1 MNGNTVQQ
9 TTSTAPSV
17 SPPCGWREFCELHA
31 STTARELAQH
41 YRRFIKERPV
51 QDVVP
56 PESFSKQFSALFQ
69 HHFSCE
75 VAKDAEPTLRPP
87 PPPPLLPMT
96 GRLRITSFSGV
107 LDYRET
113 VRPGVAPLVAV
124 FAPKPDA
131 SSIPR
136 EQEQLQ
142 RCSPTDTTRRTRPH
156 SQEDEHPEQRT
167 GSERYTPPAFPFPS
181 RSEVTHISFRR
192 IRETVCQV
200 FKKSPQLDESSSG
213 YPRDDSVQVG
223 GPSATVEC
231 TSQTPPQTA
240 QVPAHRTSKTAML
253 WERWNPLRTVRRRQ
267 ETGSICKEGQLRYL
281 EVDDTISDTPP
292 HWLRCRLQVRRT
304 NDHTA
309 SERYQLE
316 LYDPPKDYKTPK
328 LTVHCSDI
336 KEIRRCNRL
345 EMPDNMN
352 TFVLKVTGHQG
363 SFIFEADNE
372 QQVSSWTTELRE
384 CITSRSDS
392 GDGEPFPVSDSLN
405 AAHRGSTEPS
415 GQGSLGFGLTEHAYN
430 KTDHFLSSYPW
441 FHGPISRV
449 RAAYLVQHAG
459 VSGHGNFL
467 VRQSETRRGDYVLTF
482 NYQGRAKHLRLS
494 LTEWGQCRVQHLR
507 FPSVMDMLSH
517 FRNCPIPLE
526 CGAACDVMLASY
538 VRVNPTHTGQ
548 SSAHGSPVLVPFSR
562 WSSEP
567 SLAHYSPDSC
577 PHSSPAMAQSCLPPS
592 ALAALPH
599 RTPPSLPDRPVP
611 VPLRRSESVG
621 RRNLLRH
628 PNPLPPLLPNRDS
641 DYELEPL
648 DRGRKRAIDNQYMFF

>member
-9 TTSTAPSV
+9 TTGTAPFV
-17 SPPCGWREFCELHA
+17 APPCGWREFCELHA
-31 STTARELAQH
+31 SSTARELAQH
-41 YRRFIKERPV
+41 YRRFVRERPV

-69 HHFSCE
+69 HHFSSE
-75 VAKDAEPTLRPP
+75 VAKDAEPAPRLP

-96 GRLRITSFSGV
+96 ARLRITSFSGV

-113 VRPGVAPLVAV
+113 VRPGVTPLVAV
-124 FAPKPDA
+124 LAPKPDA
-131 SSIPR
+131 AGVPR
-136 EQEQLQ
+136 EQEQLL
-142 RCSPTDTTRRTRPH
+142 RYSPANTTHRTRHH
-156 SQEDEHPEQRT
+156 SQEDEHPERRT
-167 GSERYTPPAFPFPS
+167 ESEQYSPPLFPFPS
-181 RSEVTHISFRR
+181 RSDVTHFSVRG
-192 IRETVCQV
+192 IRESICRL

-213 YPRDDSVQVG
+213 FPREDSIK

-231 TSQTPPQTA
+231 TPQTPPQTV
-240 QVPAHRTSKTAML
+240 QVPAHRTSQKGAW

-267 ETGSICKEGQLRYL
+267 ETGSVCKEGQLRYL

-292 HWLRCRLQVRRT
+292 HWLRCRLQVRRINEQT
-304 NDHTA
+304 T

-316 LYDPPKDYKTPK
+316 LYDPPKDYKMPK
-328 LTVHCSDI
+328 LTVPCSDI
-336 KEIRRCNRL
+336 QEIRRCNRL

-352 TFVLKVTGHQG
+352 TFVLKVTGHPG

-392 GDGEPFPVSDSLN
+392 VDGEPFPVSDSLN
-405 AAHRGSTEPS
+405 TARRGSTEPG
-415 GQGSLGFGLTEHAYN
+415 GQGESRNMF
-430 KTDHFLSSYPW
+430 SY
-441 FHGPISRV
+441 S
-449 RAAYLVQHAG
+449 
-459 VSGHGNFL
+459 
-467 VRQSETRRGDYVLTF
+467 
-482 NYQGRAKHLRLS
+482 HLRLS

-526 CGAACDVMLASY
+526 CGAACEVMLVNY

-548 SSAHGSPVLVPFSR
+548 SSAIGSPLLVPFSR
-562 WSSEP
+562 WSSEQ
-567 SLAHYSPDSC
+567 SLAHCSPDSC
-577 PHSSPAMAQSCLPPS
+577 PHSSPSTAQSS
-592 ALAALPH
+592 ALAALQHHMPL
-599 RTPPSLPDRPVP
+599 SFPDRP

-641 DYELEPL
+641 DYELEPPN
-648 DRGRKRAIDNQYMFF
+648 RGRKRAIDNQYMFF

>member
-1 MNGNTVQQ
+1 MNGDTVQQ

-17 SPPCGWREFCELHA
+17 APPCGWREFCELHA

-41 YRRFIKERPV
+41 YRSFVQDRPV

-56 PESFSKQFSALFQ
+56 PENFSKQFSTLFQ

-75 VAKDAEPTLRPP
+75 VAKDAEPTPQPLPP
-87 PPPPLLPMT
+87 PTLPAMT
-96 GRLRITSFSGV
+96 GRLRITSFSGM
-107 LDYRET
+107 LDYRES

-124 FAPKPDA
+124 LAPKPDTGGVA
-131 SSIPR
+131 R
-136 EQEQLQ
+136 EQEQLL
-142 RCSPTDTTRRTRPH
+142 RCSPADTKRQTRH
-156 SQEDEHPEQRT
+156 QSQEDEPSERRT
-167 GSERYTPPAFPFPS
+167 GSERYTPPALPFHS
-181 RSEVTHISFRR
+181 RSEVTHFSVSR
-192 IRETVCQV
+192 IRESVCRL
-200 FKKSPQLDESSSG
+200 FKKFPQLNEPS
-213 YPRDDSVQVG
+213 RDNSAQGG
-223 GPSATVEC
+223 GPFATVEF
-231 TSQTPPQTA
+231 TSQSPPQTA
-240 QVPAHRTSKTAML
+240 QVPAHRTSQRGAL
-253 WERWNPLRTVRRRQ
+253 WNHCSRLRTVRRKK
-267 ETGSICKEGQLRYL
+267 ETGSVCKEGQLRYL
-281 EVDDTISDTPP
+281 KVDDTISDRPP
-292 HWLRCRLQVRRT
+292 YWLRCRLLVRR
-304 NDHTA
+304 A

-336 KEIRRCNRL
+336 QEIRRCNRL

-352 TFVLKVTGHQG
+352 TFVLKVTGHSG
-363 SFIFEADNE
+363 SFIFEAENE

-384 CITSRSDS
+384 FINSRSDCM
-392 GDGEPFPVSDSLN
+392 DGESFPVSDPLN
-405 AAHRGSTEPS
+405 AACRGSTEPGS
-415 GQGSLGFGLTEHAYN
+415 QGSPGFALAQHGYD

-459 VSGHGNFL
+459 AIGHGNFL

-526 CGAACDVMLASY
+526 CGAACDVMLANY
-538 VRVNPTHTGQ
+538 VRINPTHTGQ
-548 SSAHGSPVLVPFSR
+548 SSALGSPVLVPFSR
-562 WSSEP
+562 WNSEP
-567 SLAHYSPDSC
+567 SLAHWSLDSY
-577 PHSSPAMAQSCLPPS
+577 PHSGPSVAQSCLPQS
-592 ALAALPH
+592 ALAPALH
-599 RTPPSLPDRPVP
+599 HIPPSLFDRP

-628 PNPLPPLLPNRDS
+628 PNPLPPLLPNRNS
-641 DYELEPL
+641 DYELEPP

>member
-17 SPPCGWREFCELHA
+17 APPCGWREFCELHA

-41 YRRFIKERPV
+41 YRRFVRERQV

-75 VAKDAEPTLRPP
+75 VAKDAEHTLWPS

-96 GRLRITSFSGV
+96 ARLRITSFSGV

-113 VRPGVAPLVAV
+113 VRPGVTPLVAV
-124 FAPKPDA
+124 LAPKSDA
-131 SSIPR
+131 AGVPR
-136 EQEQLQ
+136 EQEQLL
-142 RCSPTDTTRRTRPH
+142 RCSPADTTRRTQHH
-156 SQEDEHPEQRT
+156 SQEEEHPERRS
-167 GSERYTPPAFPFPS
+167 GSGRYSPPLFSFPS
-181 RSEVTHISFRR
+181 RSDIAHISVRGFRESVSR
-192 IRETVCQV
+192 L
-200 FKKSPQLDESSSG
+200 FKKSPQLDESS
-213 YPRDDSVQVG
+213 RDDSVKGV
-223 GPSATVEC
+223 GPSATAEC
-231 TSQTPPQTA
+231 TSQTPPQTV
-240 QVPAHRTSKTAML
+240 QVPAHCTSQKGAR

-267 ETGSICKEGQLRYL
+267 ETGSVCKEGQLRYL

-292 HWLRCRLQVRRT
+292 HWLRCRLQVRRI
-304 NDHTA
+304 NEHTA
-309 SERYQLE
+309 NERYQLE
-316 LYDPPKDYKTPK
+316 LYDPPKDYKTPR
-328 LTVHCSDI
+328 LTVPCSDI
-336 KEIRRCNRL
+336 QEIRRCNRL

-352 TFVLKVTGHQG
+352 TFVLKVTGHPG

-384 CITSRSDS
+384 CITSRSDIV
-392 GDGEPFPVSDSLN
+392 DGETFPVSDSLN
-405 AAHRGSTEPS
+405 AARRGSTEPS
-415 GQGSLGFGLTEHAYN
+415 GQGSLGFGLAEHTYN

-526 CGAACDVMLASY
+526 CGAACEVMLANY

-548 SSAHGSPVLVPFSR
+548 SSAVGSPILVPFSR

-567 SLAHYSPDSC
+567 NLAHCSPDSC
-577 PHSSPAMAQSCLPPS
+577 PHSSPSTSQTS
-592 ALAALPH
+592 ALSALQH
-599 RTPPSLPDRPVP
+599 RTPPSLPDRSVP

-628 PNPLPPLLPNRDS
+628 PNPLPPLMPNRDS
-641 DYELEPL
+641 DYELEPP

>member
-17 SPPCGWREFCELHA
+17 APPCGWREFCELHA

-41 YRRFIKERPV
+41 YRRFVRERPV

-75 VAKDAEPTLRPP
+75 VAKDAEPALRPP

-113 VRPGVAPLVAV
+113 ARPGVTPLVAV
-124 FAPKPDA
+124 LAPKPDA
-131 SSIPR
+131 AGVLR
-136 EQEQLQ
+136 EQEQLL
-142 RCSPTDTTRRTRPH
+142 RCSPADTTRRTRHH
-156 SQEDEHPEQRT
+156 SQEDEHLEQRT
-167 GSERYTPPAFPFPS
+167 GSEQYSPPLFSFPS
-181 RSEVTHISFRR
+181 RSDVTNFSVRGFR
-192 IRETVCQV
+192 ESVCRF
-200 FKKSPQLDESSSG
+200 FKKSPQTDEPSG
-213 YPRDDSVQVG
+213 GCPRDNSIKG
-223 GPSATVEC
+223 GVPSATVEC
-231 TSQTPPQTA
+231 TSQSPPLTV
-240 QVPAHRTSKTAML
+240 QVATHHTSQKGAR
-253 WERWNPLRTVRRRQ
+253 WERWNLLRTVRRRQ
-267 ETGSICKEGQLRYL
+267 ETASVCKEGQLRYL
-281 EVDDTISDTPP
+281 EVDDTISDMPP
-292 HWLRCRLQVRRT
+292 HWLRCRLQVRRI
-304 NDHTA
+304 NEHTA
-309 SERYQLE
+309 SEKYQLE
-316 LYDPPKDYKTPK
+316 LYDPPKDYKMPK
-328 LTVHCSDI
+328 LTVPCSDI
-336 KEIRRCNRL
+336 QEIRRCNRL

-352 TFVLKVTGHQG
+352 TFVLKVTGHPG

-392 GDGEPFPVSDSLN
+392 VDGEPFPVSDSLN
-405 AAHRGSTEPS
+405 AVRRGSTEPS
-415 GQGSLGFGLTEHAYN
+415 GQGSLGFGLAEHAYN

-459 VSGHGNFL
+459 FSGHGNFL

-526 CGAACDVMLASY
+526 CGAACEVMLANY

-548 SSAHGSPVLVPFSR
+548 SSAIGSPVLVPFSR

-567 SLAHYSPDSC
+567 SLAHCSPDSC
-577 PHSSPAMAQSCLPPS
+577 PHFSPSTVQSS
-592 ALAALPH
+592 ALSALPH
-599 RTPPSLPDRPVP
+599 RTPSSFPGRPVP
-611 VPLRRSESVG
+611 IPLRRSESVG

-641 DYELEPL
+641 DYELEPP

>member
-17 SPPCGWREFCELHA
+17 APPCGWREFCELHA

-41 YRRFIKERPV
+41 YRRFIQERPV

-56 PESFSKQFSALFQ
+56 PENFSKQFSALFQ

-75 VAKDAEPTLRPP
+75 VAKDAEPAPL
-87 PPPPLLPMT
+87 PPPLPPFPPMT

-113 VRPGVAPLVAV
+113 VRTGVTPLVAV
-124 FAPKPDA
+124 FAPKPDTRGI
-131 SSIPR
+131 SR
-136 EQEQLQ
+136 EQEQLLH
-142 RCSPTDTTRRTRPH
+142 CSPADTTCRTRHH
-156 SQEDEHPEQRT
+156 SQEDEPQERQT
-167 GSERYTPPAFPFPS
+167 GSERYTPTALPFPS
-181 RSEVTHISFRR
+181 RRDVTHISVR
-192 IRETVCQV
+192 IRESMCRL
-200 FKKSPQLDESSSG
+200 FKKYPQLDDSSSG
-213 YPRDDSVQVG
+213 CPRDESVQGG
-223 GPSATVEC
+223 GPSANVEY
-231 TSQTPPQTA
+231 TSQLP
-240 QVPAHRTSKTAML
+240 PAHHTSQQGAL
-253 WERWNPLRTVRRRQ
+253 WERWSRLLTVRRRQ
-267 ETGSICKEGQLRYL
+267 ETGKVCKEGQLRYL
-281 EVDDTISDTPP
+281 EVDDTISDRPP
-292 HWLRCRLQVRRT
+292 HWLRCRLLVRRT
-304 NDHTA
+304 NEHTA

-328 LTVHCSDI
+328 LAVHCSDI
-336 KEIRRCNRL
+336 QEIRRCNRL

-352 TFVLKVTGHQG
+352 TFVLKVTGHPG

-384 CITSRSDS
+384 CIISRSDS
-392 GDGEPFPVSDSLN
+392 VDGEAFPVCDSLN
-405 AAHRGSTEPS
+405 AACRGSTEPGS
-415 GQGSLGFGLTEHAYN
+415 QGSPGFGLAEHGYN

-526 CGAACDVMLASY
+526 CGAACDVMLANY

-548 SSAHGSPVLVPFSR
+548 SSAFGSPVLVPFSR

-567 SLAHYSPDSC
+567 SLARCSLDSY
-577 PHSSPAMAQSCLPPS
+577 PLSGPSVAQSCSPPS
-592 ALAALPH
+592 ALVPALH
-599 RTPPSLPDRPVP
+599 RILPDRPVP

-641 DYELEPL
+641 DYELEPP

>member
-17 SPPCGWREFCELHA
+17 APPCGWREFCELHA

-41 YRRFIKERPV
+41 YRCFVRERPV
-51 QDVVP
+51 HDVVP

-75 VAKDAEPTLRPP
+75 VAKNAEPAPWLP

-96 GRLRITSFSGV
+96 ARLRITSFSGV

-113 VRPGVAPLVAV
+113 VRPGGTPLVAV
-124 FAPKPDA
+124 LAPKPDA
-131 SSIPR
+131 ASIPR
-136 EQEQLQ
+136 EQEQLL
-142 RCSPTDTTRRTRPH
+142 RCSSADTTHRTRH
-156 SQEDEHPEQRT
+156 HNQEDEHPERRT
-167 GSERYTPPAFPFPS
+167 GSERYSPPSFPFPS
-181 RSEVTHISFRR
+181 RSEVTHFSIRG
-192 IRETVCQV
+192 IRESVCRL

-213 YPRDDSVQVG
+213 LQREDSIKG
-223 GPSATVEC
+223 AGPSAT
-231 TSQTPPQTA
+231 QTPPQTV
-240 QVPAHRTSKTAML
+240 QVPVHHTSQKGAR

-267 ETGSICKEGQLRYL
+267 ESGSVCKEGQLRYL

-292 HWLRCRLQVRRT
+292 HWLRCRLQVRRINEQT
-304 NDHTA
+304 T
-309 SERYQLE
+309 SEKYQLE
-316 LYDPPKDYKTPK
+316 LYDPPKDYKTAK
-328 LTVHCSDI
+328 LTVPCSDI
-336 KEIRRCNRL
+336 QEIRRCNRL

-352 TFVLKVTGHQG
+352 TFVLKVTGHPG
-363 SFIFEADNE
+363 SFLFEADNE

-384 CITSRSDS
+384 CITSRSDNV
-392 GDGEPFPVSDSLN
+392 DREQFPVSDSLN
-405 AAHRGSTEPS
+405 AARRGSTEHG
-415 GQGSLGFGLTEHAYN
+415 GQGSLGFGLAEHTYN

-449 RAAYLVQHAG
+449 RAACLVQHAG
-459 VSGHGNFL
+459 GSGHGNFL

-526 CGAACDVMLASY
+526 CGAACEVMLANY

-548 SSAHGSPVLVPFSR
+548 SSALGSPLLVPFSR

-567 SLAHYSPDSC
+567 SLAHCSPDSC
-577 PHSSPAMAQSCLPPS
+577 PQSSPSTVQSS
-592 ALAALPH
+592 ALDALQHHMPL
-599 RTPPSLPDRPVP
+599 SFPDRPVP

-628 PNPLPPLLPNRDS
+628 PNPLPPLLANRDS
-641 DYELEPL
+641 DYELEPPN
-648 DRGRKRAIDNQYMFF
+648 RGRKRAIDNQYMFF

>member
-9 TTSTAPSV
+9 TTSTAPFV
-17 SPPCGWREFCELHA
+17 APPCGWREFCELHA

-41 YRRFIKERPV
+41 YRRFVRERPV

-56 PESFSKQFSALFQ
+56 PDSFSKQFSALFQ

-75 VAKDAEPTLRPP
+75 VAKNAELSLRPP

-96 GRLRITSFSGV
+96 SRLRITSFSGV

-113 VRPGVAPLVAV
+113 VRPAPLVAIL
-124 FAPKPDA
+124 ASKPDA
-131 SSIPR
+131 SGVPR
-136 EQEQLQ
+136 EQEQLL
-142 RCSPTDTTRRTRPH
+142 RCSPPDTTHRTRNH
-156 SQEDEHPEQRT
+156 SQENERSDFRT
-167 GSERYTPPAFPFPS
+167 GSEGYSPTACDFPS
-181 RSEVTHISFRR
+181 RNDVTHISVSR
-192 IRETVCQV
+192 IRESVCRL
-200 FKKSPQLDESSSG
+200 FKKSPQLGESSSCC
-213 YPRDDSVQVG
+213 PRDELIPSG
-223 GPSATVEC
+223 GPPVSVEC
-231 TSQTPPQTA
+231 TPHSPPV
-240 QVPAHRTSKTAML
+240 QVPTNRTSQRAAL
-253 WERWNPLRTVRRRQ
+253 WERWNPWRTVRRRQ
-267 ETGSICKEGQLRYL
+267 EFGSVCKEGQLRYL
-281 EVDDTISDTPP
+281 EVDDTISDTAPQ
-292 HWLRCRLQVRRT
+292 WQRCRLQVRRT
-304 NDHTA
+304 NEHSA
-309 SERYQLE
+309 SQRYLLE
-316 LYDPPKDYKTPK
+316 LYDPPKDYRMPK
-328 LTVHCSDI
+328 ISVHCSDI

-352 TFVLKVTGHQG
+352 TFVLKVAGLTGG
-363 SFIFEADNE
+363 FIFEADNE

-384 CITSRSDS
+384 CMSSRSDNV
-392 GDGEPFPVSDSLN
+392 DGEPFPVSDSLS
-405 AAHRGSTEPS
+405 AARRGSSDPG
-415 GQGSLGFGLTEHAYN
+415 GQSPLGFGLAEQAYN
-430 KTDHFLSSYPW
+430 KTHHFLSSYSW

-526 CGAACDVMLASY
+526 CGAACDVMLANY

-548 SSAHGSPVLVPFSR
+548 SSAFGSPVLVPFSR

-567 SLAHYSPDSC
+567 SLAHCSPDSC
-577 PHSSPAMAQSCLPPS
+577 PHSSSSMAQSCSPPS
-592 ALAALPH
+592 SLAGLSH
-599 RTPPSLPDRPVP
+599 RTPSFLPDRHA
-611 VPLRRSESVG
+611 PLHRSESVG

-641 DYELEPL
+641 DYELEPP

>member
-1 MNGNTVQQ
+1 MNGNTFQQ

-17 SPPCGWREFCELHA
+17 APPCGWREFCELHA

-41 YRRFIKERPV
+41 YRRFVRERSV

-56 PESFSKQFSALFQ
+56 PESFSEQFSALFQ

-75 VAKDAEPTLRPP
+75 VAKDAEPTLWPP

-113 VRPGVAPLVAV
+113 ARPGVTPLVAV
-124 FAPKPDA
+124 LAPKPDA
-131 SSIPR
+131 AGIPR
-136 EQEQLQ
+136 EQEQLL
-142 RCSPTDTTRRTRPH
+142 RCSPADTTRRTRHH
-156 SQEDEHPEQRT
+156 SQEDEHLEQRT
-167 GSERYTPPAFPFPS
+167 GSERYSPTLFSFPS
-181 RSEVTHISFRR
+181 RSDVTNFSVRGFRER
-192 IRETVCQV
+192 VCRF
-200 FKKSPQLDESSSG
+200 FKISPQTDEPSG
-213 YPRDDSVQVG
+213 GCQRADSIKG
-223 GPSATVEC
+223 GRPSMTVEC
-231 TSQTPPQTA
+231 TSQTPPQTV
-240 QVPAHRTSKTAML
+240 QVPAHRTSQKGAR
-253 WERWNPLRTVRRRQ
+253 WERWNLLRTVRRKQ
-267 ETGSICKEGQLRYL
+267 ETGSVCKEGQLRYL

-292 HWLRCRLQVRRT
+292 HWLRCHLQVRRI
-304 NDHTA
+304 NEHNA

-328 LTVHCSDI
+328 LTVPCSDI
-336 KEIRRCNRL
+336 QEIRRCNRL

-352 TFVLKVTGHQG
+352 TFVLKV
-363 SFIFEADNE
+363 NE
-372 QQVSSWTTELRE
+372 DQVSSWTTELRE
-384 CITSRSDS
+384 CITS
-392 GDGEPFPVSDSLN
+392 
-405 AAHRGSTEPS
+405 
-415 GQGSLGFGLTEHAYN
+415 SLGFGLSEHTYNKTDHFCLSVSAGSHGFGLSEHTYN

-526 CGAACDVMLASY
+526 CGAACEVMLANY
-538 VRVNPTHTGQ
+538 VRVNPTHTGETIFCIVFINNVIFTFLHICDNSTYIIHSNMSLLQ
-548 SSAHGSPVLVPFSR
+548 ETSKTLGLIVILLFVLSF
-562 WSSEP
+562 
-567 SLAHYSPDSC
+567 
-577 PHSSPAMAQSCLPPS
+577 
-592 ALAALPH
+592 
-599 RTPPSLPDRPVP
+599 
-611 VPLRRSESVG
+611 
-621 RRNLLRH
+621 
-628 PNPLPPLLPNRDS
+628 
-641 DYELEPL
+641 
-648 DRGRKRAIDNQYMFF
+648 